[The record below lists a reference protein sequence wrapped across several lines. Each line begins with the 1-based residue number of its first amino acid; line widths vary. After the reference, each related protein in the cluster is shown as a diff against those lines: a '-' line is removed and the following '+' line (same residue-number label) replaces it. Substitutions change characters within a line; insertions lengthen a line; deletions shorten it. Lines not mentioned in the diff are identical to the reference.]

1 MKDILIGLVI
11 ILIAFLVVDFIYSEK
26 NYCEKVHYGSGNESY
41 KCGIIKK
48 NLDINIDLFNRY
60 W

>member
-26 NYCEKVHYGSGNESY
+26 TIVK
-41 KCGIIKK
+41 KCIMEVEM
-48 NLDINIDLFNRY
+48 NHINAELLRKT
-60 W
+60 